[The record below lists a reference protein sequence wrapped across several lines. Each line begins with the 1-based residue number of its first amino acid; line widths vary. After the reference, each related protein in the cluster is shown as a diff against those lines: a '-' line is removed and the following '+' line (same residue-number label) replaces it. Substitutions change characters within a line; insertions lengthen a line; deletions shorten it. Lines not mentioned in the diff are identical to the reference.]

1 MHGSSWRIARS
12 TPIARSQTVGAAH
25 ADVARSPIS

>member
-1 MHGSSWRIARS
+1 MHGSSWRIERS
-12 TPIARSQTVGAAH
+12 TPMACSHGVGAAQ